1 MLSKVFEDLS
11 REYNNKCVFAKNIST
26 NIKDLSL
33 EENLTDQANEKSLAR
48 AITKIVKNIPE
59 EEFKKTFDKLLE
71 RMELCINN
79 HGDYFEHLI
88 K

>member
-1 MLSKVFEDLS
+1 
-11 REYNNKCVFAKNIST
+11 
-26 NIKDLSL
+26 
-33 EENLTDQANEKSLAR
+33 LAR
-48 AITKIVKNIPE
+48 AINKIVKNISEAE
-59 EEFKKTFDKLLE
+59 EEFKKPFDKLLE